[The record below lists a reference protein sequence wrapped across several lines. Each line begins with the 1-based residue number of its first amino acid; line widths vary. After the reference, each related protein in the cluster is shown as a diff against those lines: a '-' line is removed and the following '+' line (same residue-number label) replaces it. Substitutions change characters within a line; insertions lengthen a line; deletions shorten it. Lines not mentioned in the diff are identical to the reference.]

1 LKVSNY
7 SILPKY
13 FLFNDQKIDNIESV
27 IARLKSNVGFVLR
40 DKNLDAAMINNISRI
55 CLKNRIKIFLAH
67 NLEINNKIKCQSP
80 YLVKGFYFSDNI
92 LQNIN
97 KKILLQKMLQQ
108 HRNSK
113 FSFIGCF
120 HNILQ
125 LKKIAHYNRI
135 KAIFIAPIFKTSS
148 HPLQE
153 PIGLLKLSK
162 MINQNHKIKS
172 LKSIKL
178 YALGG
183 INDQNIK
190 KIIKFKQKNQSVKS
204 IRFSGFGA
212 IDFFK

>member
-1 LKVSNY
+1 MKVRNH

-13 FLFNDQKIDNIESV
+13 FLFNDQKIDNIESM
-27 IARLKSNVGFVLR
+27 IEKLKSNVGFILR
-40 DKNLDAAMINNISRI
+40 DKNLDIAIINKLSKI
-55 CLKNRIKIFLAH
+55 CIKNRIKVFLAH
-67 NLEINNKIKCQSP
+67 NLEIANKIRCQFP

-92 LQNIN
+92 LQNIH

-108 HRNSK
+108 HHNSK

-120 HNILQ
+120 HNISQ
-125 LKKIAHYNRI
+125 LRRIAHYNKIR
-135 KAIFIAPIFKTSS
+135 AVFIAPIFKTSS

-153 PIGLLKLSK
+153 PIGLLKLSR

-172 LKSIKL
+172 LKNIKL

-183 INDQNIK
+183 INYQNIK
-190 KIIKFKQKNQSVKS
+190 KITKFKQKNQSVKS
-204 IRFSGFGA
+204 ISFSGFGA